1 MWYYR
6 TVYTILEVKSVANR
20 HLLVLFYFVYFVLC
34 TFFVIKKILL
44 YFYIICYTCYTIVV

>member
-6 TVYTILEVKSVANR
+6 TVYTILEVKSVANS

-34 TFFVIKKILL
+34 TLYLLRNKKNSSILL
-44 YFYIICYTCYTIVV
+44 HYLLYVL